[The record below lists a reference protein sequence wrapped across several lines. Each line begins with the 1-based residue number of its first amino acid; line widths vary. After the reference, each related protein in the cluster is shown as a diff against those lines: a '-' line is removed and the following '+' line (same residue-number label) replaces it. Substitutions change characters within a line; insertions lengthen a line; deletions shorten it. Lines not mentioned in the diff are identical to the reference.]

1 MCLSTEMCESRGF
14 IRNSNST
21 ILTIM
26 YDSDENYQFGSS
38 ELEEQNYYDSERAE
52 HDAYCPFDSNLWDDS
67 DAQREIKRLAR
78 ARKYWKLQR
87 KLKKFSG
94 LSHSEFRSAR
104 VIAILD
110 DICRLQYNHRNGG
123 HLTSN

>member
-1 MCLSTEMCESRGF
+1 VNHEGSYATVIQPS
-14 IRNSNST
+14 
-21 ILTIM
+21 TIM

-38 ELEEQNYYDSERAE
+38 ELETSEYQTAERTEYEAYLPDEDELLSWVDSVAERAE
-52 HDAYCPFDSNLWDDS
+52 YE
-67 DAQREIKRLAR
+67 RIKIKRLAR

-94 LSHSEFRSAR
+94 LSHSEFRSAQ
-104 VIAILD
+104 ILTILD